1 MEGEILK
8 ALDFQLVRVTPLSIL
23 LMHKHPHAKTE
34 ALAKYLIELGYLQGT
49 VFGRYGARVMT
60 AAAIKLS

>member
-1 MEGEILK
+1 M
-8 ALDFQLVRVTPLSIL
+8 SIL
-23 LMHKHPHAKTE
+23 LKHKHPHAKTE

-49 VFGRYGARVMT
+49 VYGRYGARVMT